1 MDRAILV
8 ENIQHKVAAI
18 ESSEILKELEE
29 MIDEMLL
36 EMDELPIHVQESMT
50 KAKKEL
56 NEGKGIP
63 HEQIMNEIRGKYPK
77 IG

>member
-18 ESSEILKELEE
+18 ESPEILKGLEE
-29 MIDEMLL
+29 MIDDMLL
-36 EMDELPIHVQESMT
+36 EVDELPAHVQESMT

-56 NEGKGIP
+56 DEGKGIS
-63 HEQIMNEIRGKYPK
+63 HEQIMNEIRSKYPK